1 MRSRI
6 LKEFIE
12 EIQFNNRNPQNIR
25 ALNLLDDKSTNTE
38 RVLSVGTYLYRC
50 RIIADTS
57 KIDKVKGYY
66 GYGPDESFVPPRQYS
81 KDMRANYRYI
91 PYLYCSNHP
100 YISAIEVRPRLSSSI
115 SVATIKVI
123 EPICLLDLTG
133 STSSS
138 KMIESKQNLFSD
150 LSELYSKPVTD
161 EDNILDYIPTQF
173 IAEYVKKL
181 GYDGIAYK
189 SSLTPEINDDST
201 KDRYNTVI
209 FNYDKC
215 IPIKSNVFTV
225 TNNYLDLEKTDV
237 SSENFDISNFFVEM
251 LDSIIGG
258 NSEHK
263 EKEETIIV

>member
-12 EIQFNNRNPQNIR
+12 EIQYKNRNPQHLR
-25 ALNLLDDKSTNTE
+25 ALMLLDDKSTNTE
-38 RVLSVGTYLYRC
+38 RILPIGTYLYRC
-50 RIIADTS
+50 RIITDVS

-66 GYGPDESFVPPRQYS
+66 GYGPDESFVPPRQFS

-100 YISAIEVRPRLSSSI
+100 YISAIEVRPRLSSNI
-115 SVATIKVI
+115 SVATLKVI
-123 EPICLLDLTG
+123 EPICLLDLTV
-133 STSSS
+133 STPSS
-138 KMIESKQNLFSD
+138 KMIESKQNLFFD
-150 LSELYSKPVTD
+150 LSELYSRPVTD

-189 SSLTPEINDDST
+189 SSLTPEINDDSAM
-201 KDRYNTVI
+201 DRYNIVI
-209 FNYDKC
+209 FNYEKC

-225 TNNYLDLEKTDV
+225 TNNYLDLVKTDA
-237 SSENFDISNFFVEM
+237 SSESFDISNFFIEM
-251 LDSIIGG
+251 LDSIIGVS
-258 NSEHK
+258 SEHK
-263 EKEETIIV
+263 EKEETITV